1 MNGAN
6 IKSVTALEV
15 LDSRGN
21 PTVKV
26 TVTTEGGQIGEA
38 MVPSGAST
46 GQYEAYE
53 LRDGDSFRYR
63 GKGVLKAVSH
73 VEGSLFSAVAGL
85 DVRNQE
91 QIDSLLCAVDGTENK
106 ENMGANAILGLS
118 MAVARAGAA
127 VKGETLWEHL
137 SGEKRYRM
145 PVPMMNILNGG
156 AHSDNPLDIQEF
168 MIVPVGA
175 DSFSEALR
183 MGAEIYH
190 TLGRELK
197 KQGFSVGVGD
207 EGGFAPAVPDTESAL
222 SFIQNAINNAG
233 YSLAEVKISLDI
245 AASEWWQETGYHM
258 PKSKKEYTADTWRE
272 ELKRLQGIYGFLSV
286 EDPFGDTDMAGFR
299 AFTADVGENCLVV
312 GDDLFVTNTKRLEMG
327 IRHGAANA
335 ILIKPNQIGTVSET
349 LRVIDLARKNGYA
362 YIISHRSGDTEDSF
376 IADLAVATA
385 APLIK
390 TGAPCR
396 SERVAK
402 YNRLLAIERTLG
414 KSVAFGL

>member
-1 MNGAN
+1 MNEAS

-26 TVTTEGGQIGEA
+26 TVTTEGGQTGEA

-53 LRDGDSFRYR
+53 LRDGDSFRYH

-85 DVRNQE
+85 DARNQE

-106 ENMGANAILGLS
+106 ERLGANAILGLS
-118 MAVARAGAA
+118 MAIARAGAA
-127 VKGETLWEHL
+127 VKGVPLWEHL
-137 SGEKRYRM
+137 SEEKRYRM

-175 DSFSEALR
+175 DSFSNALR

-190 TLGRELK
+190 TLGKELK
-197 KQGFSVGVGD
+197 RQGLSVGVGD
-207 EGGFAPAVPDTESAL
+207 EGGFAPAIPDMEAAIDIIKSA
-222 SFIQNAINNAG
+222 IKIAG
-233 YSLAEVKISLDI
+233 YSMADVKISLDV
-245 AASEWWQETGYHM
+245 AATEWYDGSGYRM
-258 PKSKKEYTADTWRE
+258 PKSGKEYTADDWRE
-272 ELKRLQGIYGFLSV
+272 ELLGAHEMYGFFSL
-286 EDPFGDTDMAGFR
+286 EDPFGENDMNAFR
-299 AFTADVGENCLVV
+299 RLTADIGENCLIV

-327 IRHGAANA
+327 IRSGAGNA

-349 LRVIDLARKNGYA
+349 LRVIEMAKKNGYA
-362 YIISHRSGDTEDSF
+362 YIISHRSGDTEDAF

-396 SERVAK
+396 SERLAK
-402 YNRLLAIERTLG
+402 YNRLLEIEGTLG
-414 KSVAFGL
+414 KGVSFGV

>member
-1 MNGAN
+1 MNDGS
-6 IKSVTALEV
+6 IRSVRALEV

-26 TVTTEGGQIGEA
+26 CVTTEGGHTGEA

-53 LRDGDSFRYR
+53 LRDGDRHRYF

-85 DVRNQE
+85 DARNQE
-91 QIDSLLCAVDGTENK
+91 QIDSLLCGVDGTENK
-106 ENMGANAILGLS
+106 EKMGANAILGLS
-118 MAVARAGAA
+118 MAIARAGAA
-127 VKGETLWEHL
+127 VAGVPLWEHL
-137 SGEKRYRM
+137 SADKRYRL

-168 MIVPVGA
+168 MILPVGA
-175 DSFSEALR
+175 RDFTDALR

-190 TLGRELK
+190 TLGKELK
-197 KQGFSVGVGD
+197 KRGLSSGVGD
-207 EGGFAPAVPDTESAL
+207 EGGFAPALPDTEDAL
-222 SFIQNAINNAG
+222 ECIECAIKSAG
-233 YSLAEVKISLDI
+233 YSTADVRISLDV
-245 AASEWWQETGYHM
+245 AASEWSVEDGYRM
-258 PKSKKEYTADTWRE
+258 PKSGKEYTTDAWIE
-272 ELKRLQGIYGFLSV
+272 EIKALNQKHTFFSL
-286 EDPFGDTDMAGFR
+286 EDPLGENDMGGFR
-299 AFTADVGENCLVV
+299 RLTAAVGEGCLIV

-327 IRHGAANA
+327 IRQGAANA

-349 LRVIDLARKNGYA
+349 LRVIELAKKNGYA
-362 YIISHRSGDTEDSF
+362 YIISHRSGDTEDAF

-402 YNRLLAIERTLG
+402 YNRLLEIERTLG
-414 KSVAFGL
+414 KNAFFGI

>member
-1 MNGAN
+1 MNGAS
-6 IKSVTALEV
+6 IKSIKGLEV

-26 TVTTEGGQIGEA
+26 IVTTEGGQQGEA

-46 GQYEAYE
+46 GKYEAYE
-53 LRDGDSFRYR
+53 LRDGDTFRYH

-73 VEGSLFSAVAGL
+73 VEGSLFSAIAGL

-91 QIDSLLCAVDGTENK
+91 QIDTLLCGVDGTENK
-106 ENMGANAILGLS
+106 EKMGANAILGIS

-127 VKGETLWEHL
+127 ASGVPLWEYL
-137 SGEKRYRM
+137 SVEKRYRL
-145 PVPMMNILNGG
+145 PVPMMNIMNGG
-156 AHSDNPLDIQEF
+156 AHSDNPLDVQEF

-175 DSFSEALR
+175 GSFGDAVR

-190 TLGRELK
+190 TLGKELK
-197 KQGFSVGVGD
+197 KHGLAVGVGD
-207 EGGFAPAVPDTESAL
+207 EGGFAPAIPNMEK
-222 SFIQNAINNAG
+222 AIECIENSIKVAG
-233 YSLAEVKISLDI
+233 YSMADVKISLDV
-245 AASEWWQETGYHM
+245 AATEWCEGNGYRM
-258 PKSKKEYTADTWRE
+258 PKSGREYTSDEWRE
-272 ELKRLQGIYGFLSV
+272 ELIGAHEKHGFFSL
-286 EDPFGDTDMAGFR
+286 EDPFGENDMSAFR
-299 AFTADVGENCLVV
+299 RLTGEIGEGCLIV

-327 IRHGAANA
+327 IRHGAGNA

-349 LRVIDLARKNGYA
+349 LRVIEMARKNGYA
-362 YIISHRSGDTEDSF
+362 YIISHRSGDTEDTF

-396 SERVAK
+396 SERLAK
-402 YNRLLAIERTLG
+402 YNRLLEIERTLG
-414 KSVAFGL
+414 KGVSFGV